1 MDRPLVPFVAI
12 ATVNVDGNGGVLI
25 ESHYCA
31 LPNGDDYLA
40 FVRRKLQNVR
50 ETSFM
55 TFYEDDAL
63 GNWFIKGLQGFV
75 YIICCTIDY
84 PKFIAVEAL
93 DEHYESSK
101 RHVHN
106 KWRPE
111 KRKTNMLLCCEGL
124 SRKWGTMEEASA
136 AYILMTEVDA
146 DARAKYAAK
155 IDALMNEVSVVK
167 DQMHSNLQQQLSNMD
182 SAARLESKSQEALEE
197 AKIFK
202 KQTLKVRRHM
212 QFKNNKMIAIG
223 TAGAAAGGLVLGSLI
238 GGPVGAAVL
247 TPIFAAG
254 FLGASGAMK
263 DWGLSQKFVV
273 LKEGGAKTDAS

>member
-1 MDRPLVPFVAI
+1 
-12 ATVNVDGNGGVLI
+12 
-25 ESHYCA
+25 
-31 LPNGDDYLA
+31 
-40 FVRRKLQNVR
+40 
-50 ETSFM
+50 M

-63 GNWFIKGLQGFV
+63 GNWFIKGLQGYV
-75 YIICCTIDY
+75 YIVCTTIDY

-101 RHVHN
+101 RHVSN

-111 KRKTNMLLCCEGL
+111 KRKVNLQLCCEGL
-124 SRKWGTMEEASA
+124 SKKWGTMEEGSA

-146 DARAKYAAK
+146 DARAKYAAT

-167 DQMHSNLQQQLSNMD
+167 DQMHSNLQQQLVNMD
-182 SAARLESKSQEALEE
+182 SAARLEEKSQEALVE
-197 AKIFK
+197 AKVFK
-202 KQTLKVRRHM
+202 KQTLKVRRDM

-238 GGPVGAAVL
+238 GGPIGAAVL
-247 TPIFAAG
+247 TPIFAAS

-273 LKEGGAKTDAS
+273 LKDGGKSSSSQIPD